1 MKMRRPRG
9 TTGPHPTPDPSGE
22 PEWLQRQLERRQQPE
37 PASLT
42 PGPVARPYRVVPT
55 ALVGAVLVLIG
66 YIIAVVVNDPTGR
79 TGGGDEARPPQPA
92 EASAEEPVADVA
104 AAVQPSVVQIETR
117 GGLGSGV
124 VYNRDGGILTAA
136 HVVEGTSQVTVRLRD
151 GTRVRGRV
159 VGADEATDVAVVS
172 VARSGLTPATLAVN
186 VPLRVGQL
194 AVAIGSP
201 FGLEQT
207 VTAGVVSAV
216 DRSIVTDNGAGAA
229 NMIQTDAPI
238 NPGNS
243 GGALADRE
251 GRVIGINDA
260 IRSRS
265 GVNAGVGFA
274 IPIDTAV
281 HVADA
286 LVRGRNPS
294 IGFIGISGTDPT
306 AGTAGALVTEV
317 QPGGPAAEAGVHAG
331 DLITAFDGQPVT
343 GMVNLA
349 AKVRMTR
356 PGVIVTL
363 DVKRGGRTLR
373 LNVEIG
379 RQ

>member
-1 MKMRRPRG
+1 MRMRRPRG
-9 TTGPHPTPDPSGE
+9 GKGSPSSQGPSGE
-22 PEWLQRQLERRQQPE
+22 PEWLQRQLERRQRERVPAPE
-37 PASLT
+37 RARPAT
-42 PGPVARPYRVVPT
+42 NPYRVVPI
-55 ALVGAVLVLIG
+55 ALVAAVLVMFG
-66 YIIAVVVNDPTGR
+66 YLIAVVVNDPSGS
-79 TGGGDEARPPQPA
+79 GGARRREPA
-92 EASAEEPVADVA
+92 ESNGVEPVADVA
-104 AAVQPSVVQIETR
+104 AAVQPSVVQIETP

-124 VYNRDGGILTAA
+124 VYNGEGGILTAA
-136 HVVEGTSQVTVRLRD
+136 HVVNESSRVTVRLRD

-159 VGADEATDVAVVS
+159 VGADDATDVAVVK
-172 VARSGLTPATLAVN
+172 VARGDLKPATLAVN

-216 DRSIVTDNGAGAA
+216 DRSIVTDNGTGAA

-243 GGALADRE
+243 GGALVDRE

-286 LVRGRNPS
+286 LVQGRTPS

-317 QPGGPAAEAGVHAG
+317 QPGGPASRAGIREG
-331 DLITAFDGQPVT
+331 DLITAFDGQPVS

-356 PGVIVTL
+356 PGITVTL
-363 DVKRGGRTLR
+363 DVKRDGRSLR
-373 LNVEIG
+373 VDVEIG

>member
-1 MKMRRPRG
+1 MRMRRPRG
-9 TTGPHPTPDPSGE
+9 GSRSSSERSGE
-22 PEWLQRQLERRQQPE
+22 PEWLQRQLERRHLE
-37 PASLT
+37 PSAE
-42 PGPVARPYRVVPT
+42 PPRPAARAYRVVPM
-55 ALVGAVLVLIG
+55 ALVSALLVMSGYLIAFVL
-66 YIIAVVVNDPTGR
+66 NDPGGR
-79 TGGGDEARPPQPA
+79 SGQREPPAPA
-92 EASAEEPVADVA
+92 ESGRAEPVADVA
-104 AAVQPSVVQIETR
+104 AAVLPSVVQIETR

-136 HVVEGTSQVTVRLRD
+136 HVVNESSQVTVRLRD

-159 VGADEATDVAVVS
+159 IGADEATDVAVVR
-172 VARSGLTPATLAVN
+172 VARAGLRPATLAVN

-243 GGALADRE
+243 GGALVDRH

-286 LVRGRNPS
+286 LVHGRTPS

-317 QPGGPAAEAGVHAG
+317 QPGGPAFAAGIRSG

-343 GMVNLA
+343 GMVNLSA
-349 AKVRMTR
+349 RVRMTR
-356 PGVIVTL
+356 PGVTVTL

-373 LNVEIG
+373 VNVEIG